1 MKFFRQGSSVRVRR
15 FLRPGVLAIMVAFSD
30 GVSEPAQ
37 SQPAIGVS
45 AMQSDGWLRVAG
57 QVGSNALVRLQAS
70 PDLIRWEEIAVLH
83 GDRFE
88 FSDPVSVR
96 MPYRFYRFSTA
107 EWTPTND
114 WKNQISGPFA
124 PRDEF
129 TGTTDFIKFA
139 ILTNDPARVYY
150 ADGRRYVFHYEFATT
165 RLPPLVGLDTTEFE
179 RISLYNEGRG
189 VILGT
194 VIFPGRDDGSW
205 RFWEYGIQFIS
216 RDPLPREVVRDL
228 FELVR
233 STVVTDPRVR
243 AYYVPTYEQTA
254 AAETDR
260 DWLESQGVLV
270 GSTARWVNGQA
281 CYSMGWAIG
290 TLKYFSATNVAAA
303 YADGRLGPQ
312 DILLTDGVPAELPY
326 VAGIITLSPSTPN
339 SHVAILARS
348 YGVPFVHPTDENLR
362 ARALELVGREVV
374 LELSDALRRCDA
386 TLIGLEE
393 GFDPALKAEITGLKS
408 TPPLRLAGIASYG
421 AYTAPTDNLTPAD
434 IRFFGGKAA
443 NYGLLRRTIPSNAP
457 PAIAISFDLWM
468 EFMAQALPG
477 GKTLRQEITNRLSG
491 YSYPADVP
499 AIKTNLAAIRTLIRQ
514 HTHFTTNQEETIIS
528 ALRVFDSRKNIR
540 FRSSTNVED
549 TEAFTGAGLYD
560 SYSGCLDDDLDD
572 GTAGPSHCDET
583 EEDER
588 GVFRA
593 IRRVYASFYNDN
605 AYLERSRHSVDE
617 NTVGMAVLVHHSTP
631 DDIEMANGVGVVK
644 ARLSGT
650 NQSFEGDLVTQ
661 YGAVSVAN
669 PDGYAVPESI
679 RATRFSGASSVAL
692 ELSQGSSL
700 LPRGAYVLEWP
711 SDYTALSE
719 MLFSVSRAYRQMMAR
734 KEEFL
739 LDFEYKK
746 VSPGWL
752 EVKQVREIPAT
763 RNTNNSSH
771 YLINNPRIL
780 VPLHYFNGNNIDL
793 FAAHRLKS
801 RWTIRTRNLHVDEAH
816 LNSTIFTELSI
827 EHVNGN
833 RIETL
838 TGPIQDFRNYS
849 NTVSFIYGG
858 WTVRDFWHMSSAG
871 GPATMELRTY
881 VEPGQRLFA
890 RPSLSLTAHYD
901 QPVPHTMGSTGVTMR
916 TSESILLTEQRSEE
930 TMAQDYLVNQSYA
943 FNGGGTNIIIT
954 PAYRRGADSAFDD
967 TRRLIGT
974 MQTRIEGIT
983 SQPILLTNFY
993 SQTISFGHGYF
1004 GTEFLFEPR
1013 LEQGIPQHL
1022 LDELEALDIRLFHL
1036 AVAGSRTLHFI
1047 GRDGTWRR
1055 VESLALE

>member
-1 MKFFRQGSSVRVRR
+1 MKFFRQGSSVRIRR
-15 FLRPGVLAIMVAFSD
+15 FLRPGILAIMVAISD
-30 GVSEPAQ
+30 EVSEPAQ
-37 SQPAIGVS
+37 SQPAMGVS
-45 AMQSDGWLRVAG
+45 AIQSNGWLRVAG
-57 QVGSNALVRLQAS
+57 QIGSNALVRLEAS

-88 FSDPVSVR
+88 FSDPVSAR
-96 MPYRFYRFSTA
+96 MPHRFYRFSTA
-107 EWTPTND
+107 ELTTTND
-114 WKNQISGPFA
+114 WKNQISGPLPL

-150 ADGRRYVFHYEFATT
+150 ADGRRYVFHYEFATR

-194 VIFPGRDDGSW
+194 VIFPGDEFT

-216 RDPLPREVVRDL
+216 RDPLPREVVRNL

-243 AYYVPTYEQTA
+243 AFYVPTYEQAA

-260 DWLESQGVLV
+260 DWLESQGILV

-408 TPPLRLAGIASYG
+408 IPPLRLASIASYG

-468 EFMAQALPG
+468 EFMAQALPN
-477 GKTLRQEITNRLSG
+477 GKTLWQEITNRLSG
-491 YSYPADVP
+491 YSFPADVP
-499 AIKTNLAAIRTLIRQ
+499 VIKTNLAAIRALIRQ
-514 HTHFTTNQEETIIS
+514 ATRFTTNQEETIIS

-560 SYSGCLDDDLDD
+560 SYSGCLDDDLDGD
-572 GTAGPSHCDET
+572 TAGPSHCDAT

-605 AYLERSRHSVDE
+605 AYLERLRHSVNE
-617 NTVGMAVLVHHSTP
+617 NTVGMAVLVHNSTP
-631 DDIEMANGVGVVK
+631 DDIEMANGVGVVQ
-644 ARLSGT
+644 AGVSGT
-650 NQSFEGDLVTQ
+650 KWFKGDLVTQ
-661 YGAVSVAN
+661 HGAVSVAN
-669 PDGYAVPESI
+669 PDGHAVPEII
-679 RATRFSGASSVAL
+679 RATRFSDGSTMAV
-692 ELSQGSSL
+692 ELDQGSSL

-719 MLFSVSRAYRQMMAR
+719 MLFSVSSAYRQMMAR
-734 KEEFL
+734 EEEFL

-746 VSPGWL
+746 VRPGRL
-752 EVKQVREIPAT
+752 EVKQVREIPAP

-780 VPLHYFNGNNIDL
+780 VPLHSFNGNDIDL

-801 RWTIRTRNLHVDEAH
+801 RWTIRTRNLRVDESH

-827 EHVNGN
+827 EHVNGD

-838 TGPIQDFRNYS
+838 AGPIQNFRNYS
-849 NTVSFIYGG
+849 NTVSFLYGR
-858 WTVRDFWHMSSAG
+858 WNVRDFWHMSSVG
-871 GPATMELRTY
+871 GPATMELTAY
-881 VEPGQRLFA
+881 LDPGQRLFT

-901 QPVPHTMGSTGVTMR
+901 QPVPHTMGSTGATMR
-916 TSESILLTEQRSEE
+916 TSESILLTEQRNVE
-930 TMAQDYLVNQSYA
+930 TMAQDYLVNRSYA
-943 FNGGGTNIIIT
+943 FNGGGTNVIIT
-954 PAYRRGADSAFDD
+954 PVYRRGADSASGD

-1013 LEQGIPQHL
+1013 LEQSIPQRI

-1036 AVAGSRTLHFI
+1036 AVNASRSLHSI

-1055 VESLALE
+1055 VGSPASQ